1 MGLFRRV
8 VRGVRP
14 KRPAAGGPTV
24 HDASGKRYR
33 VVPVD
38 DAEAAQFADPPR
50 KWARVGAMAGA
61 WAVVLAFGAWV
72 APGFAASGSDENEDP
87 RDQEATDAEG
97 AAWSYLRY
105 GSNQDLDLAED
116 ALCDDASPEL
126 TPSDLDDI
134 RQSYDEALG
143 GIERVDLET
152 GDPVPSTDGID
163 IAGTVSYIYQGKQRH
178 EEFIVTVQE
187 NDGSFCVS
195 NATQPDDEPEQP
207 SASDGTEQVVDPK
220 TLAMDFLRAV
230 VVERDVETAAE
241 MQCNSYSG
249 ITAQDLDVAIAD
261 WTATNGSTTGY
272 LNGLEPTDVVENVVT
287 MFQAEIKL
295 DGDMKIETFV
305 FQLGVQ
311 GDCIASLEGGD
322 GLVDA

>member
-14 KRPAAGGPTV
+14 KRPAAGGSTV

-38 DAEAAQFADPPR
+38 DAETAQFADPPR
-50 KWARVGAMAGA
+50 KWARVGAMAGT
-61 WAVVLAFGAWV
+61 WAVVLALGAWV
-72 APGFAASGSDENEDP
+72 APGFAASGSEENADP
-87 RDQEATDAEG
+87 RDQEATDAAG

-105 GSNQDLDLAED
+105 GSNQDLDRAED

-152 GDPVPSTDGID
+152 GDPLASTDGID

-187 NDGSFCVS
+187 DNGAYCVS
-195 NATQPDDEPEQP
+195 NAVRTQEEEP
-207 SASDGTEQVVDPK
+207 SSDATTGEAVDPQI
-220 TLAMDFLRAV
+220 LVADFLRSIV
-230 VVERDVETAAE
+230 VDREPQTAAA
-241 MQCNSYSG
+241 MQCDPYSG
-249 ITAQDLDVAIAD
+249 VTAQDLDAAIAE
-261 WTATNGSTTGY
+261 WAVANGPTTGY
-272 LNGLEPTDVVENVVT
+272 LNSLEPADTAT
-287 MFQAEIKL
+287 MFEAEIKL
-295 DGDMKIETFV
+295 DGDLKIETFA
-305 FQLGVQ
+305 FQVVVQ
-311 GDCIASLEGGD
+311 GDCIESLEGGD
-322 GLVDA
+322 GLVDT